1 MRHTGFRST
10 VAFTFLLGSLLSSMH
25 AYSAQTFEKRIN
37 SNMDDVE
44 EKSNGR
50 MYTTSSDLELTYDG
64 NEQTVGLRYTRVT
77 IPQGATITNA
87 YVQFTTDETNSGATS
102 LTIRAEDENNAS
114 AFSESRYN
122 VSSRRQTAAAVNW
135 QPAAWNSVGSAGSDQ
150 RTPNLKSLVQ
160 EVVNRSGWNS
170 GNSLVLMVTGSG
182 ERTAESHNGSS
193 SKAPL
198 LHIDYTIE
206 STGDPTTGDPTTG
219 DAVIIEK
226 RISNNL
232 DDVEES
238 SSGNINTGSSDV
250 ELVYDGSNQTVG
262 LRFTR
267 LSIPQGVSISKAY
280 LQFTVDETNSGS
292 TSLTIRGEDRDD
304 ASAFNTS
311 RRNVSNR
318 AKTSASVNWQP
329 RAWNTVGAAGR
340 DQRSPDLKNIIQE
353 ITNRGGWN
361 SGNDIV
367 LMITGSGERTAES
380 HNGSS
385 SKAPLLHIEYI
396 DDGSSPAPDP
406 EPETGGIKIAFIGDT
421 GAGSN
426 FQSVLNLIK
435 AEGAELT
442 IVAGDTSY
450 NSSKDDNWD
459 SMVRNTLGSDPA
471 LIAAGN
477 HDYGDS
483 NINDVISYGKSRLNN
498 QNNVQCTG
506 RYAEQMTCQLG
517 NVHIV
522 LSAIGASGNRSD
534 HESYITN
541 SLNDAPNGDW
551 RICAWHKNQRDMQ
564 VGGKSDE
571 VGWTAYETCRQQGAI
586 ISTGHE
592 HSYSR
597 THLLSD
603 MSSQQIA
610 STSSNFTV
618 EEGKTFAFVSGLG
631 GIGTRDQE
639 RNGDWWA
646 SIYTS
651 TQGARYGAMFATF
664 YDDYAEFYFKTIN
677 GEIIDQFTVNKG
689 Y

>member
-1 MRHTGFRST
+1 
-10 VAFTFLLGSLLSSMH
+10 
-25 AYSAQTFEKRIN
+25 
-37 SNMDDVE
+37 MDDVE

-50 MYTTSSDLELTYDG
+50 MYTNSSDLELTYDG
-64 NEQTVGLRYTRVT
+64 NEQTVGLRYTGVT

-135 QPAAWNSVGSAGSDQ
+135 QPAAWNSVGLAGSDQ

-160 EVVNRSGWNS
+160 EVVNRSDWNS

-182 ERTAESHNGSS
+182 ERTAESHDGSN

-206 STGDPTTGDPTTG
+206 STGDPITGDPTTG

-280 LQFTVDETNSGS
+280 IQFTVDETNSGS

-318 AKTSASVNWQP
+318 AKTNASVNWQP
-329 RAWNTVGAAGR
+329 PAWNTVGAAGR
-340 DQRSPDLKNIIQE
+340 DQRSPNLKNIIQE

-361 SGNDIV
+361 SGNDLV

-396 DDGSSPAPDP
+396 NDGSSPEP

-603 MSSQQIA
+603 MNSQQIA

>member
-1 MRHTGFRST
+1 MRHTVFRST
-10 VAFTFLLGSLLSSMH
+10 VALTFLLGSLLSSMH
-25 AYSAQTFEKRIN
+25 AYSAQTFEKRIS

-50 MYTTSSDLELTYDG
+50 MYTNSSDLELTYDG
-64 NEQTVGLRYTRVT
+64 NEQTVGLRYTGVT

-135 QPAAWNSVGSAGSDQ
+135 QPAAWNSVGLAGSDQ

-160 EVVNRSGWNS
+160 EVVNRSDWNS

-182 ERTAESHNGSS
+182 ERTAESHDGSN

-206 STGDPTTGDPTTG
+206 STGDPITGDPTTG

-280 LQFTVDETNSGS
+280 IQFTVDETNSGS

-318 AKTSASVNWQP
+318 AKTNASVNWQP
-329 RAWNTVGAAGR
+329 PAWNTVGAAGR
-340 DQRSPDLKNIIQE
+340 DQRSPNLKNIIQE

-361 SGNDIV
+361 SGNDLV

-396 DDGSSPAPDP
+396 NDGSSPEP

-603 MSSQQIA
+603 MNSQQIA

>member
-1 MRHTGFRST
+1 MRHTVFRST
-10 VAFTFLLGSLLSSMH
+10 VALTFLLGSLLSSMH
-25 AYSAQTFEKRIN
+25 AYSAQTFEKRIS

-280 LQFTVDETNSGS
+280 IQFTVDETNSGS
-292 TSLTIRGEDRDD
+292 TSLTIRGEDQDD

-311 RRNVSNR
+311 TRNVSNR

-329 RAWNTVGAAGR
+329 PAWNTVGAAGR

-361 SGNDIV
+361 SGNDLV

-396 DDGSSPAPDP
+396 DDGSSPDP

-450 NSSKDDNWD
+450 DSNKDDNWD

-603 MSSQQIA
+603 MSSQQIT

>member
-1 MRHTGFRST
+1 MRHTVFRST
-10 VAFTFLLGSLLSSMH
+10 VALTFLLGSLLSSMH
-25 AYSAQTFEKRIN
+25 AYSAQTFEKRIS

-50 MYTTSSDLELTYDG
+50 MYTNSSDLELTYDG
-64 NEQTVGLRYTRVT
+64 NEQTVGLRYTGVT

-135 QPAAWNSVGSAGSDQ
+135 QPAAWNSVGLAGSDQ
-150 RTPNLKSLVQ
+150 RTSNLKSLVQ
-160 EVVNRSGWNS
+160 EVVNRSDWNS

-182 ERTAESHNGSS
+182 ERTAESHDGSN

-206 STGDPTTGDPTTG
+206 STGDPITGDPTTG

-280 LQFTVDETNSGS
+280 IQFTVDETNSGS

-318 AKTSASVNWQP
+318 AKTNASVNWQP
-329 RAWNTVGAAGR
+329 PAWNTVGAAGR
-340 DQRSPDLKNIIQE
+340 DQRSPNLKNIIQE

-361 SGNDIV
+361 SGNDLV

-396 DDGSSPAPDP
+396 NDGSSPEP

>member
-1 MRHTGFRST
+1 MRHTVFRST
-10 VAFTFLLGSLLSSMH
+10 VALTFLLGSLLSSMH
-25 AYSAQTFEKRIN
+25 AYSAQTFEKRIS

-64 NEQTVGLRYTRVT
+64 NEQTVGLRYTSVT

-114 AFSESRYN
+114 AFSESNYN
-122 VSSRRQTAAAVNW
+122 VTSRRQTVAAVNW

-206 STGDPTTGDPTTG
+206 TTGDPTTG

-311 RRNVSNR
+311 IRNVSNR

-329 RAWNTVGAAGR
+329 PAWNTVGTAGR

-450 NSSKDDNWD
+450 DSSKDDNWD

>member
-1 MRHTGFRST
+1 
-10 VAFTFLLGSLLSSMH
+10 MH

-311 RRNVSNR
+311 SRNVSNR

>member
-1 MRHTGFRST
+1 
-10 VAFTFLLGSLLSSMH
+10 MH
-25 AYSAQTFEKRIN
+25 AYSAQTFEKRIS

-50 MYTTSSDLELTYDG
+50 MYTNSSDLELTYDG
-64 NEQTVGLRYTRVT
+64 NEQTVGLRYTGVT

-135 QPAAWNSVGSAGSDQ
+135 QPAAWNSVGLAGSDQ

-160 EVVNRSGWNS
+160 EVVNRSDWNS

-182 ERTAESHNGSS
+182 ERTAESHDGSN

-206 STGDPTTGDPTTG
+206 STGDPITGDPTTG

-280 LQFTVDETNSGS
+280 IQFTVDETNSGS

-318 AKTSASVNWQP
+318 AKTNASVNWQP
-329 RAWNTVGAAGR
+329 PAWNTVGAAGR
-340 DQRSPDLKNIIQE
+340 DQRSPNLKNIIQE

-361 SGNDIV
+361 SGNDLV

-396 DDGSSPAPDP
+396 NDGSSPEP

>member
-1 MRHTGFRST
+1 MRHTVFRST
-10 VAFTFLLGSLLSSMH
+10 VALTFLLGSLLSSMH
-25 AYSAQTFEKRIN
+25 AYSAQTFEKRIS

-50 MYTTSSDLELTYDG
+50 MYTNSSDLELTYDG
-64 NEQTVGLRYTRVT
+64 NEQTVGLRYTGVT

-135 QPAAWNSVGSAGSDQ
+135 QPAAWNSVGLAGSDQ

-160 EVVNRSGWNS
+160 EVVNRSDWNS

-182 ERTAESHNGSS
+182 ERTAESHDGSN

-206 STGDPTTGDPTTG
+206 STGDPITGDPTTG

-280 LQFTVDETNSGS
+280 IQFTVDETNSGS

-318 AKTSASVNWQP
+318 AKTNASVNWQP
-329 RAWNTVGAAGR
+329 PAWNTVGAAGR
-340 DQRSPDLKNIIQE
+340 DQRSPNLKNIIQE

-361 SGNDIV
+361 SGNDLV

-396 DDGSSPAPDP
+396 NDGSSPEP

>member
-1 MRHTGFRST
+1 MRHTVFRST
-10 VAFTFLLGSLLSSMH
+10 VALTFLLGSLLSSMH
-25 AYSAQTFEKRIN
+25 AYSAQTFEKRI
-37 SNMDDVE
+37 SSDMDDVE

-160 EVVNRSGWNS
+160 EVVNRSDWNS

-280 LQFTVDETNSGS
+280 IQFTVDETNSGS
-292 TSLTIRGEDRDD
+292 TSLTIRGED
-304 ASAFNTS
+304 
-311 RRNVSNR
+311 
-318 AKTSASVNWQP
+318 
-329 RAWNTVGAAGR
+329 
-340 DQRSPDLKNIIQE
+340 
-353 ITNRGGWN
+353 
-361 SGNDIV
+361 
-367 LMITGSGERTAES
+367 
-380 HNGSS
+380 
-385 SKAPLLHIEYI
+385 
-396 DDGSSPAPDP
+396 
-406 EPETGGIKIAFIGDT
+406 
-421 GAGSN
+421 
-426 FQSVLNLIK
+426 
-435 AEGAELT
+435 
-442 IVAGDTSY
+442 
-450 NSSKDDNWD
+450 
-459 SMVRNTLGSDPA
+459 
-471 LIAAGN
+471 
-477 HDYGDS
+477 
-483 NINDVISYGKSRLNN
+483 
-498 QNNVQCTG
+498 
-506 RYAEQMTCQLG
+506 
-517 NVHIV
+517 
-522 LSAIGASGNRSD
+522 
-534 HESYITN
+534 
-541 SLNDAPNGDW
+541 
-551 RICAWHKNQRDMQ
+551 
-564 VGGKSDE
+564 
-571 VGWTAYETCRQQGAI
+571 
-586 ISTGHE
+586 
-592 HSYSR
+592 
-597 THLLSD
+597 
-603 MSSQQIA
+603 
-610 STSSNFTV
+610 
-618 EEGKTFAFVSGLG
+618 
-631 GIGTRDQE
+631 
-639 RNGDWWA
+639 
-646 SIYTS
+646 
-651 TQGARYGAMFATF
+651 
-664 YDDYAEFYFKTIN
+664 
-677 GEIIDQFTVNKG
+677 
-689 Y
+689 